1 MFNLF
6 TVAHKCR
13 IGEFMTKK
21 IISHRVEK
29 RISTIL
35 LIRQELCRY
44 SFTKNRKRK
53 KSIEKKLGGSRADVR
68 GHNGR
73 RAASPSGLRETSR
86 HQVRTYTDR
95 KRDCTGPNYICFQIL
110 TYENDYVLCTRTRTL
125 R

>member
-6 TVAHKCR
+6 TVARKCR

-44 SFTKNRKRK
+44 SFTKTEEKRNVSK
-53 KSIEKKLGGSRADVR
+53 KSWGVR
-68 GHNGR
+68 VQTFVGTTDAGQR
-73 RAASPSGLRETSR
+73 RRPVLERR
-86 HQVRTYTDR
+86 HATRSVLTQ
-95 KRDCTGPNYICFQIL
+95 TGNVIVQGQIIHVFK
-110 TYENDYVLCTRTRTL
+110 Y
-125 R
+125 